1 METIIVIII
10 SFVETIVISIL
21 PCQIKKR
28 YDFENYSEFFI
39 GIKYLLKSFCC
50 SLLFILHMSIPFIK
64 KVIDFLLDDKNILDD
79 IFKLSFEL
87 RMYIWMVHLLMG
99 ITKCYLFYK
108 SISTIE
114 SMKNY
119 DLIWMFISG
128 VIFKYLL
135 VSFI

>member
-1 METIIVIII
+1 
-10 SFVETIVISIL
+10 
-21 PCQIKKR
+21 
-28 YDFENYSEFFI
+28 
-39 GIKYLLKSFCC
+39 
-50 SLLFILHMSIPFIK
+50 MSIPFIK
-64 KVIDFLLDDKNILDD
+64 KVIDFLLNDENILDD

-87 RMYIWMVHLLMG
+87 RMYIWMVQLLMG